1 MAIQIANKIVIQ
13 KIEALARA
21 DGISKTAAVEKA
33 VDRMLTER
41 QADDDGGDA
50 WQHFDAILAQID
62 RIPDVERPEPI
73 EWDDWGLPR

>member
-1 MAIQIANKIVIQ
+1 MAIQIANKTVIQ

-33 VDRMLTER
+33 VDRMLAER
-41 QADDDGGDA
+41 RPDDGGDA
-50 WQHFDAILAQID
+50 WQRFDAILAQID
-62 RIPDVERPEPI
+62 QISDMPRPEPI